1 MSPNR
6 RLVAAITALAT
17 VVVIA
22 GMVPAATADDLED
35 QLDDVR
41 HQIDALSDQIDS
53 AAANSTNLAGDVRAA
68 RARMDEVV
76 ATIDALD
83 HELGLVRAQLA
94 VKERGLREAR
104 TGLHE
109 QYQVLAITRT
119 ELAAARADVAAWA
132 VETYM
137 SAGSGVPEIA
147 FSATAWNDLILAI
160 GYLERVT
167 ESGAVAAQR
176 FEVLLS
182 DEERTGTEIEAT
194 EAALT
199 AEVVS
204 LDATRGEMERVQ
216 AELDAKRVELEAE
229 LEQQRSLLAAVEAQI
244 AELEGELADLEKEEN
259 GIRTLIAERATTGG
273 RAPGQL
279 VRPVPGAT
287 SSGFGLRYHPILA
300 YPRMHNGVDMN
311 CNSGDSIVAAEAGTV
326 ILAGV
331 KGGFGRTVLVD
342 HGGGMVTLYAHQS
355 GYAVSTGDKVGA
367 GEVVGYCGS
376 TGLSTGPHLHF
387 EVRLSGEA
395 VNPAGYL

>member
-1 MSPNR
+1 MSRNR
-6 RLVAAITALAT
+6 RLVAALAAL
-17 VVVIA
+17 VVIA
-22 GMVPAATADDLED
+22 GIVPAAAADDLD
-35 QLDDVR
+35 HQLDDVR
-41 HQIDALSDQIDS
+41 HEIDALSEQIDS
-53 AAANSTNLAGDVRAA
+53 AAANSTSLAGDVRAA
-68 RARMDEVV
+68 TARMDEVV
-76 ATIDALD
+76 ATLDALD
-83 HELGLVRAQLA
+83 DELGLLRAQLA
-94 VKERGLREAR
+94 VKEGALREAR

-204 LDATRGEMERVQ
+204 LDATRGEMERIQ

-244 AELEGELADLEKEEN
+244 AELEGELAALETEEN

-279 VRPVPGAT
+279 VRPVPGAI

-300 YPRMHNGVDMN
+300 YPRMHNAVDMN
-311 CNSGDSIVAAEAGTV
+311 CNSGDAIVAAEAGTV
-326 ILAGV
+326 ILAAV
-331 KGGFGRTVLVD
+331 KGGFGRTVMVD

-355 GYAVSTGDKVGA
+355 GYAISTGDKVSA
-367 GEVVGYCGS
+367 SQVIGYCGL

-387 EVRLSGEA
+387 EVRLNGEA

>member
-1 MSPNR
+1 MSANR
-6 RLVAAITALAT
+6 RLVAALAAL
-17 VVVIA
+17 VVIA
-22 GMVPAATADDLED
+22 GIVPAATADDLD
-35 QLDDVR
+35 HQLDDVR
-41 HQIDALSDQIDS
+41 HEIDALSEQIDS
-53 AAANSTNLAGDVRAA
+53 AAANSTSLAGDVRAA
-68 RARMDEVV
+68 TARMDEVV
-76 ATIDALD
+76 ATLDALD
-83 HELGLVRAQLA
+83 DELGLVRAQLA
-94 VKERGLREAR
+94 VKEGALRETR

-147 FSATAWNDLILAI
+147 FSATAWNDMILAI

-204 LDATRGEMERVQ
+204 LDATRGEMERIQ

-229 LEQQRSLLAAVEAQI
+229 LERQRSLLAAVGAQI
-244 AELEGELADLEKEEN
+244 AELEGELAALETEES
-259 GIRTLIAERATTGG
+259 GIRKLIAERATTGG
-273 RAPGQL
+273 RTPGQL
-279 VRPVPGAT
+279 VRPVPGAI
-287 SSGFGLRYHPILA
+287 SSGFGLRFHPILA
-300 YPRMHNGVDMN
+300 YPRMHNGIDMN

-326 ILAGV
+326 ILAAV
-331 KGGFGRTVLVD
+331 KGGFGRTVMVD

-355 GYAVSTGDKVGA
+355 GYAVSAGDKVGV
-367 GEVVGYCGS
+367 GQIIGYCGS

-387 EVRLSGEA
+387 EVRLNGEA
-395 VNPAGYL
+395 VNPADYL

>member
-1 MSPNR
+1 MSRNR
-6 RLVAAITALAT
+6 RLVATLAAL
-17 VVVIA
+17 VVVA
-22 GMVPAATADDLED
+22 GIVPAAAADDLD
-35 QLDDVR
+35 HQLDDVR
-41 HQIDALSDQIDS
+41 HEIDALSEQIDS
-53 AAANSTNLAGDVRAA
+53 AAANSTSLAGDVRAA
-68 RARMDEVV
+68 TARMDEVV
-76 ATIDALD
+76 ATLDALD
-83 HELGLVRAQLA
+83 DELGLLRAQLA
-94 VKERGLREAR
+94 VKEGALREAR

-204 LDATRGEMERVQ
+204 LDATRGEMERIQ

-244 AELEGELADLEKEEN
+244 AELEGELAALETEEN

-279 VRPVPGAT
+279 VRPVPGAI

-311 CNSGDSIVAAEAGTV
+311 CNSGDAIVAAEAGTV
-326 ILAGV
+326 ILAAV
-331 KGGFGRTVLVD
+331 KGGFGRTVMVD

-355 GYAVSTGDKVGA
+355 GYAISTGDKVSA
-367 GEVVGYCGS
+367 SQVIGYCGLM
-376 TGLSTGPHLHF
+376 GLSTGPHLHF
-387 EVRLSGEA
+387 EVRLNGEA